1 MPRRNNT
8 RTRRP
13 KTNGAPTQPS
23 LRIIGG
29 TWRGR
34 KLDFPTIEG
43 LRPTPDRVRE
53 TLFNWL
59 QADLPG
65 AQCLD
70 LFTGS
75 GALGLEAL
83 SRGAGAVTFI
93 DRAPEVISQ
102 LRTNLNLLKA
112 QHAELIAASALDW
125 LEQRAIDEEI
135 RYDLVFLDPPFR
147 KGMVAPICTLLEQRN
162 LLQSN
167 ALIYVET
174 ESELPLDGLPGNW
187 RLHREKQ
194 AGQVAYRLFLRQ
206 PVTDQAK

>member
-1 MPRRNNT
+1 MPRRNNIKARHS
-8 RTRRP
+8 RT
-13 KTNGAPTQPS
+13 TAAPVRAS

-29 TWRGR
+29 EWRGR
-34 KLDFPTIEG
+34 KLEFPALEG

-59 QADLPG
+59 QTDLPG

-83 SRGAGAVTFI
+83 SRGASAVTFV

-102 LRTNLNLLKA
+102 LRINLNLLKA
-112 QHAELIAASALDW
+112 QNAELVAASAPEW
-125 LEQRAIDEEI
+125 LERRATDEEI

-167 ALIYVET
+167 ALIYIET
-174 ESELPLDGLPGNW
+174 ESELALDGLPGNW
-187 RLHREKQ
+187 LLHREKQ

-206 PVTDQAK
+206 SVTDQAE

>member
-1 MPRRNNT
+1 MPRRNNHRPP
-8 RTRRP
+8 RTQ
-13 KTNGAPTQPS
+13 NGVDAVRSS

-29 TWRGR
+29 QWRGR
-34 KLDFPTIEG
+34 KLDFPAVEG

-53 TLFNWL
+53 TLFNWI

-70 LFTGS
+70 LFSGS

-83 SRGAGAVTFI
+83 SRGAGSVTFV
-93 DRAPEVISQ
+93 DRAPAVISQ

-112 QHAELIAASALDW
+112 QNAEIIATSAQDW
-125 LEQRAIDEEI
+125 LARQKADEEV

-147 KGMVAPICTLLEQRN
+147 QDMALPICTLLEERN
-162 LLQSN
+162 LLQAQ
-167 ALIYVET
+167 ALIYLET
-174 ESELPLDGLPGNW
+174 EAELALEGLPDNW
-187 RLHREKQ
+187 QLHREKQ

-206 PVTDQAK
+206 PIAQ

>member
-1 MPRRNNT
+1 MPRRNSNHRSRST
-8 RTRRP
+8 QSSTEMSRT
-13 KTNGAPTQPS
+13 S

-29 TWRGR
+29 QWRGR
-34 KLDFPTIEG
+34 KLDFPAIEG

-59 QADLPG
+59 QTDVPG

-83 SRGAGAVTFI
+83 SRGAAAVTFV
-93 DRAPEVISQ
+93 DRAPEVARQ

-112 QHAELIAASALDW
+112 QNAEFVTASALDW
-125 LEQRAIDEEI
+125 LEQRPAGEDV
-135 RYDLVFLDPPFR
+135 RYDLVFIDPPFR
-147 KGMVAPICTLLEQRN
+147 KGMVAPICALLEQRN
-162 LLQSN
+162 LLQSQ
-167 ALIYVET
+167 AMIYIET
-174 ESELPLDGLPGNW
+174 ESELPLEGIPENW
-187 RLHREKQ
+187 QLHREKT

-206 PVTDQAK
+206 PVQD

>member
-1 MPRRNNT
+1 MPRRNNH
-8 RTRRP
+8 RPPRP
-13 KTNGAPTQPS
+13 KNGVDAVRSS

-29 TWRGR
+29 QWRGR
-34 KLDFPTIEG
+34 KLDFPAVEG

-53 TLFNWL
+53 TLFNWV

-70 LFTGS
+70 LFSGS

-83 SRGAGAVTFI
+83 SRGAGSVTFV
-93 DRAPEVISQ
+93 DRAPAVISQ

-112 QHAELIAASALDW
+112 QNAEIIAASAQDW
-125 LEQRAIDEEI
+125 LAQQKADEEV

-147 KGMVAPICTLLEQRN
+147 QDMALPICTLLEERN
-162 LLQSN
+162 LLQAH
-167 ALIYVET
+167 ALIYLET
-174 ESELPLDGLPGNW
+174 EAELALEGLPDNW
-187 RLHREKQ
+187 QLHREKQ

-206 PVTDQAK
+206 PVAQ